1 MGTTDMIRH
10 DMIMWPFPRK
20 VKKKTEIRE
29 PFSGVHLKDETC
41 KQQTSTLYKS
51 EIHHGSSCVAP
62 SVPKPSCGGLFKPLG
77 DVMMMDILKHFND
90 TWETHSVA
98 SHYYLST
105 SLLSVA
111 DLQQPS
117 SRLLKAFVKAR
128 CALESLSLWG
138 SIETLAFCF
147 NLRGIKFCFSSF
159 WRAEALYVRLNRVV
173 HLNKNL
179 IFCWSFKP
187 SAETHFHAT
196 WQHISLI
203 IHLLHLTLRLK

>member
-1 MGTTDMIRH
+1 MDFWSFSH
-10 DMIMWPFPRK
+10 FNNLPPFAKK
-20 VKKKTEIRE
+20 VKTKTEVRE
-29 PFSGVHLKDETC
+29 PFIGKDEIC

-51 EIHHGSSCVAP
+51 DIHHGSSCVAP

-77 DVMMMDILKHFND
+77 DVMMMDILKRFND

-117 SRLLKAFVKAR
+117 SRLLKAFVKVR
-128 CALESLSLWG
+128 CALESLSLRG

-147 NLRGIKFCFSSF
+147 NLQGI
-159 WRAEALYVRLNRVV
+159 
-173 HLNKNL
+173 
-179 IFCWSFKP
+179 
-187 SAETHFHAT
+187 
-196 WQHISLI
+196 
-203 IHLLHLTLRLK
+203 